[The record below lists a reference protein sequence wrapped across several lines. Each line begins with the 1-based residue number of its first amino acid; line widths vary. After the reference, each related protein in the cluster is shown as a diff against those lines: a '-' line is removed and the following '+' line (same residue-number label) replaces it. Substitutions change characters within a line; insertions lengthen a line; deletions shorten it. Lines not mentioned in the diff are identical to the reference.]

1 MHVLIP
7 VLHRPIKPTGVCRH
21 AANLAQCLAS
31 NTNISQV
38 TLIIGYWQK
47 DYFETVFN
55 LDDEKIRLVT
65 VDIKNSSVSRN
76 IWYLLGLPRLANS
89 LAPDIVHLSFP
100 FPFIRS
106 KFSCPVVAT
115 VHDLYPYEF
124 PENFGFPQVI
134 FNQLFLKQCLDN
146 GDGFACVSQITLEK
160 LKFYFPKLKSNIK
173 IKVIYNYVDF
183 SNVASRIPRIL
194 DSFPT
199 TPFPFLISV
208 AQHRKNKNLDLLI
221 QAYAELLQGG
231 NLKPDTKLILIGS
244 SGPETENLKK
254 QISTLNL
261 QNQLLLLSSLED
273 GELRWLYEKC
283 EMFIIPSTTEG
294 FCFPLV
300 EALYLGCKAICSDIP
315 IFREVG
321 FSECTYFQLE
331 GDAVANLSKAI
342 IQALEQPRTQST
354 VARDCFS
361 KSQAARQYI
370 EFYSSLIMVRL

>member
-7 VLHRPIKPTGVCRH
+7 VLHRPLKPTGVCRH

-31 NTNISQV
+31 TPDVSHV

-55 LDDEKIRLVT
+55 LNNQKIRIVT

-76 IWYLLGLPRLANS
+76 IWYLFGLPKLANS
-89 LAPDIVHLSFP
+89 LSPDIVHLSFP

-115 VHDLYPYEF
+115 VHDLYPYEC

-134 FNQLFLKQCLDN
+134 FNQLFLKQCLKN
-146 GDGFACVSQITLEK
+146 GDGFACVSKMTLEK
-160 LKFYFPKLKSNIK
+160 LKFYFPKLKQHIK
-173 IKVIYNYVDF
+173 IEVIYNYVDF
-183 SNVASRIPRIL
+183 SNIASQIPKIL
-194 DSFPT
+194 NSHRNT
-199 TPFPFLISV
+199 RFPFLITV
-208 AQHRKNKNLDLLI
+208 AQHRQNKNLDLLI
-221 QAYAELLQGG
+221 QAFAEILQSGD
-231 NLKPDTKLILIGS
+231 LKPATKLIIVGS

-254 QISTLNL
+254 QISTLGL
-261 QNQLLLLSSLED
+261 QNKVLLLSSLED
-273 GELRWLYEKC
+273 GELRWLYENC
-283 EMFIIPSTTEG
+283 EMFIIPSSTEG

-321 FSECTYFQLE
+321 FSECTYFKLE
-331 GDAVANLSKAI
+331 GNAVANLSKAM
-342 IQALEQPRTQST
+342 IQVLEQPRPQST
-354 VARDCFS
+354 AARNCFS
-361 KSQAARQYI
+361 KSQAGIQYLQL
-370 EFYSSLIMVRL
+370 YSSLIG